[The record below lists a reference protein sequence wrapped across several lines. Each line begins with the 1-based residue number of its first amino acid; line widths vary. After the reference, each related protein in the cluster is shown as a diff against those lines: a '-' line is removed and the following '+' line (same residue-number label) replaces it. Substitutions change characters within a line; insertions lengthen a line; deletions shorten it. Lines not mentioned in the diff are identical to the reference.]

1 MKICFVSIDVEH
13 DLGEEPREFKGV
25 ENLDKILEIFKKYNI
40 SATLFITGEVLERYN
55 NLAKEW
61 ARDYEISCHSF
72 THRYWNTLNSQ
83 EKKQELTDFINLYQ
97 KTFQKSPKG
106 FRAPSHLID
115 EEGMELL
122 EDQGFLYD
130 SSVVPHYPF
139 FKKYRGYKGKAPL
152 LPYYSREMRIL
163 EIPVRGQ
170 IFGIP
175 LVGAWIT
182 KLPFLFYKILFF
194 IHCPEFITLNIH
206 SWDKLKN
213 FEKTI
218 RLLKNKH
225 YQFLNG
231 EQILKNRQ

>member
-1 MKICFVSIDVEH
+1 MLGRGKICFTSVDVEN
-13 DLGEEPREFKGV
+13 GGV
-25 ENLDKILEIFKKYNI
+25 EELDRILDIFKKYNVP
-40 SATLFITGEVLERYN
+40 ATLFVTGEVLERYRESVIN
-55 NLAKEW
+55 WEK
-61 ARDYEISCHSF
+61 DYEIGCHGFSHKF
-72 THRYWNTLNSQ
+72 WNTLSLEER
-83 EKKQELTDFINLYQ
+83 EKELDDFINLYG
-97 KTFQKSPKG
+97 KLPKG
-106 FRAPSHLID
+106 FRAPSHIMDGDGLK
-115 EEGMELL
+115 LL
-122 EDQGFLYD
+122 EKKGFLYD

-175 LVGAWIT
+175 LAGAWIT
-182 KLPFLFYKILFF
+182 KLPFWFYKILFF

-218 RLLKNKH
+218 KLLKNKH